1 MRSGYHRD
9 PSHYPQMTIFEGEIR
24 RREWALIVQLD
35 LVFSS
40 TLGLPRLIDER
51 QTDTAPPFNLLDA
64 DLDPGMTEI
73 PKPRPATEQTWIG
86 YMNFKT
92 KMLSV
97 LGKVVDRTNSIQEI
111 SYHEVLNLEQDVQAA
126 SASKPEWLELPRDGS
141 LASLSISALT
151 RLVALD
157 LITQR
162 ARMILHRRFLI
173 EALSNKTYSYSRQCC
188 LTAATRALQY
198 QRELYELSRA
208 PDGLLSSSWK
218 FFSLMSHDF
227 LLAAMIICLDL
238 DQTLLRMCPDF
249 PADEELQDK
258 KKRFELLESSYQV
271 WTESLNH
278 SPEAK
283 KAAEVLKVMLER
295 VERKK
300 GEIHGVINGQIVFK
314 TPEFSSTNA
323 SGSSE
328 TASTIESQSDAPFE
342 PNYMP
347 EIKPPNGPEGMSGVI
362 IDGNDGFNGIRNGF
376 MNPDTQAFQ
385 TILSS
390 PNNFDWVS
398 FLMLVSELFNAL
410 LIEGV

>member
-9 PSHYPQMTIFEGEIR
+9 PSHYPQMSIFEGEIR
-24 RREWALIVQLD
+24 RRVWALIMQLD

-40 TLGLPRLIDER
+40 SLGLPRLIDER
-51 QTDTAPPFNLLDA
+51 QTDTAPPLNLLDV
-64 DLDPGMTEI
+64 DLDPDMTEI
-73 PKPRPATEQTWIG
+73 PKPRPDSEQTWIG

-97 LGKVVDRTNSIQEI
+97 LGRVVDCTNSVQEV
-111 SYHEVLNLEQDVQAA
+111 SYNEILNLEKDVEAA

-173 EALSNKTYSYSRQCC
+173 AALSDKSYSYSRQCC

-227 LLAAMIICLDL
+227 LLAAMIVCLDL
-238 DQTLLRMCPDF
+238 DQTLLRLCPDYT
-249 PADEELQDK
+249 ADEDMREK
-258 KKRFELLESSYQV
+258 KKRFELLESSYRI
-271 WTESLNH
+271 WTESLDH

-283 KAAEVLKVMLER
+283 KAAEVLKIMLER

-300 GEIHGVINGQIVFK
+300 GEIHGVVNGQIIFK
-314 TPEFSSTNA
+314 TPEFSGVNT

-328 TASTIESQSDAPFE
+328 TASTIESQTDLSFE
-342 PNYMP
+342 QSYMP
-347 EIKPPNGPEGMSGVI
+347 DIKPAIGPESMNGVVMEGV
-362 IDGNDGFNGIRNGF
+362 DAFNGMRNGF
-376 MNPDTQAFQ
+376 INPDAQVFQ
-385 TILSS
+385 NILSS

-398 FLMLVSELFNAL
+398 CS
-410 LIEGV
+410 